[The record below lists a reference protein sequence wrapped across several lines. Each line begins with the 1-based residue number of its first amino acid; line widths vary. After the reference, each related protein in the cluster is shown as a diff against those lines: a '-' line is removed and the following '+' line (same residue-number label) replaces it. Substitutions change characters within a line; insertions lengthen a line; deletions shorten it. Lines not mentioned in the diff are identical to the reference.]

1 MPVSVIG
8 PASPLR
14 AFRSAHK
21 HGASGQPDQDREVV
35 AKARERVLE
44 ALGTFILAA
53 LALTGSPGPNTLSLA
68 AVGAAFGRLRGLRY
82 MAGLNLGMAAVILIV
97 GSGISSFLFAVPG
110 AAPVITII
118 AGIYFIYLAYRIAT
132 APPLKA
138 TSEPGS
144 EPKWFEGAFLSLV
157 NPKAYAAMAALFSGF
172 ILVAGDPVVDSLFK
186 AAVLMLTIIVVNICW
201 LFAGSALARFF
212 RHERTSRAINMTFAV
227 SLILSVV
234 VTALL

>member
-1 MPVSVIG
+1 M
-8 PASPLR
+8 AN
-14 AFRSAHK
+14 AT
-21 HGASGQPDQDREVV
+21 
-35 AKARERVLE
+35 ERVLE

-68 AVGAAFGRLRGLRY
+68 AVGAAFGRPRGLRY

-97 GSGISSFLFAVPG
+97 GSGVSSFLFAVPG

-118 AGIYFIYLAYRIAT
+118 AGANFIYLAYRIAT

-186 AAVLMLTIIVVNICW
+186 AAVLMSTIILVNICW

-212 RHERTSRAINMTFAV
+212 RHKRMSRVINVTFAV
-227 SLILSVV
+227 LLIVSVV
-234 VTALL
+234 VAVLL

>member
-1 MPVSVIG
+1 
-8 PASPLR
+8 
-14 AFRSAHK
+14 
-21 HGASGQPDQDREVV
+21 
-35 AKARERVLE
+35 LE

-68 AVGAAFGRLRGLRY
+68 AAGAAFGRLRGLRY
-82 MAGLNLGMAAVILIV
+82 MLGLNLGMAAVILIT

-118 AGIYFIYLAYRIAT
+118 AAIYFVYLAYRIAA

-138 TSEPGS
+138 ASQPGS
-144 EPKWFEGAFLSLV
+144 EPKWFEGTFLSLV

-172 ILVAGDPVVDSLFK
+172 ILVAGDPVADSLFK
-186 AAVLMLTIIVVNICW
+186 AAVLMATIILVNIFW

-212 RHERTSRAINMTFAV
+212 RHERSSRAINIAFAV
-227 SLILSVV
+227 ALILSVV
-234 VTALL
+234 VTVLL